1 MPALDNIIIS
11 LEDLQEIQDR
21 VRQTGH
27 TGTIKIIDTIS
38 SYTVRDAN
46 EMFIVDVPKTPVF
59 EEG

>member
-27 TGTIKIIDTIS
+27 TGTIKIIDTIN
-38 SYTVRDAN
+38 SYTVRDTN
-46 EMFIVDVPKTPVF
+46 EMFIVDVMKQPVY
-59 EEG
+59 EQG